1 MAENGR
7 PTVSVLFPEHHEE
20 AAVALGRAFVNDPTF
35 KAILPDVTEPVE
47 RAARLAD
54 LFRALL
60 TIERRTG
67 QPVFGIFADGRVV
80 GAAITEGRQVQGALA
95 MVATGVGAL
104 PRLVRAIGFGG
115 IYRALNMVSVLT
127 ENHPKQPHLYLQ
139 VLGVD
144 PAYQKRHFGAAMLEH
159 LRTQALARPDVEG
172 VYLETATEANVA
184 FYSSK
189 GYQVLGELY
198 PIGVRMWRMYQ
209 PKQ

>member
-1 MAENGR
+1 
-7 PTVSVLFPEHHEE
+7 
-20 AAVALGRAFVNDPTF
+20 
-35 KAILPDVTEPVE
+35 
-47 RAARLAD
+47 
-54 LFRALL
+54 
-60 TIERRTG
+60 
-67 QPVFGIFADGRVV
+67 VV

-95 MVATGVGAL
+95 MVATGIGAL
-104 PRLVRAIGFGG
+104 PTLVRAIGVGG

-144 PAYQKRHFGAAMLEH
+144 PAYQKRHFGAAMLDH
-159 LRTQALARPDVEG
+159 LRMQALARPDVEG